1 MPSTGRPA
9 KIDRILLKL
18 SGESL
23 ARQGELGLDT
33 DAIAKIAEQ
42 VRLVHKAGVEIAI
55 VVGGGNFIR
64 GAHLARMGTTRA
76 TADQM
81 GMLAT
86 AINCLALQDALERI
100 GVDTRA
106 TSAVEMNAVMEPYIR
121 RRLVRHLE
129 KGRVVLLA
137 GGTGNPFFTTD
148 SAAALRAAEL
158 DVDLILKATKVDGV
172 YSADPKHDTSAVKI
186 PHLTFKQALDRDLQ
200 VMDRAAFALCMEND
214 VPVLVFDVFV
224 DGNLAR
230 AVRGEDIGTWVTA
243 S

>member
-121 RRLVRHLE
+121 RRLVRPSRE
-129 KGRVVLLA
+129 GA
-137 GGTGNPFFTTD
+137 G
-148 SAAALRAAEL
+148 RAAPRAGPA
-158 DVDLILKATKVDGV
+158 IRSSRPIRRRPCAPR
-172 YSADPKHDTSAVKI
+172 SWTSI
-186 PHLTFKQALDRDLQ
+186 
-200 VMDRAAFALCMEND
+200 
-214 VPVLVFDVFV
+214 
-224 DGNLAR
+224 
-230 AVRGEDIGTWVTA
+230 
-243 S
+243 

>member
-1 MPSTGRPA
+1 
-9 KIDRILLKL
+9 
-18 SGESL
+18 
-23 ARQGELGLDT
+23 
-33 DAIAKIAEQ
+33 
-42 VRLVHKAGVEIAI
+42 
-55 VVGGGNFIR
+55 
-64 GAHLARMGTTRA
+64 
-76 TADQM
+76 
-81 GMLAT
+81 
-86 AINCLALQDALERI
+86 
-100 GVDTRA
+100 
-106 TSAVEMNAVMEPYIR
+106 MEPYIR

-172 YSADPKHDTSAVKI
+172 YSADPKRDTSAVKI